1 MKFPYLCFIVQIKD
15 CKYSR
20 CLYFTSA
27 ALARKVEK
35 LATESWKKVN
45 LSPSLAYLLMTV
57 LDEPGIQP
65 SNLSAQ
71 IQLQPSTVTRLIEKL
86 EEKKLLVRTAEGK
99 ITNVYPTPK
108 AKELHP
114 KLKECL
120 VHFYETYSSLLG
132 KEESGRLV
140 AAMGKVVDKL

>member
-1 MKFPYLCFIVQIKD
+1 MKTSSS
-15 CKYSR
+15 KYAQ

-65 SNLSAQ
+65 SNLSAE

-86 EEKKLLVRTAEGK
+86 EEKKLLVRTTEGK

-114 KLKECL
+114 KMKECL
-120 VHFYETYSSLLG
+120 SHFYQKYST
-132 KEESGRLV
+132 
-140 AAMGKVVDKL
+140 